1 MGGWNKRTGLG
12 LALFLIARSGWQL
25 KAEQEE
31 LYQVTIKVAEGK
43 ISTEELQEWID
54 QRLARPA

>member
-1 MGGWNKRTGLG
+1 M
-12 LALFLIARSGWQL
+12 